1 MVMGL
6 WTRCSLSQQTNYK
19 LLGLLVVMVYSS
31 GSKTMSLEVNFG
43 QSVTGKDLM
52 TTFKVV
58 CDKKY
63 QLRNKN
69 LKRCIVLSKPFNET
83 SR

>member
-1 MVMGL
+1 
-6 WTRCSLSQQTNYK
+6 
-19 LLGLLVVMVYSS
+19 
-31 GSKTMSLEVNFG
+31 MSLEVNFG

-52 TTFKVV
+52 TTFKIV
-58 CDKKY
+58 CNKKY

-69 LKRCIVLSKPFNET
+69 LKRGIVLSKPFYET